1 METLS
6 AAEALRLVERGA
18 VLIDLRPFPDF
29 ARGHPRGAL
38 NVPFSPR
45 RLAARIASVVPPG
58 ARVILVCANREEG
71 ALARLQ
77 LVAEG
82 ISPAGLIEAERSS
95 WRAVGGGWEALQ
107 DLSLEELDRDPDLAV
122 IDVREP
128 EEWATG
134 FVPGAVHIPLARLR
148 DELRLVPSD
157 RPLAVVCESGLRSS
171 TGASL
176 LRAEGF
182 PRVANV
188 PGGTAA
194 WRRSGRPLA
203 FPESK
208 AK

>member
-18 VLIDLRPFPDF
+18 VLVDLRPFSHF

-38 NVPFSPR
+38 NVPYSSR
-45 RLAARIASVVPPG
+45 RLAARVASVVPPG
-58 ARVILVCANREEG
+58 ASVILVGGNPEEG
-71 ALARLQ
+71 ARAHHQ
-77 LVAEG
+77 LVAEE
-82 ISPAGLIEAERSS
+82 ISAAGLVEADRSR
-95 WRAVGGGWEALQ
+95 WEAAGGGWEALEE
-107 DLSLEELDRDPDLAV
+107 LGLEELERDPDLAV

-134 FVPGAVHIPLARLR
+134 FVPGALLIPLARLR
-148 DELRLVPSD
+148 DQLPRLPSD

-182 PRVANV
+182 SRVANV

-203 FPESK
+203 FPEPR
-208 AK
+208 AR

>member
-58 ARVILVCANREEG
+58 ARVILVGANPEEG
-71 ALARLQ
+71 ARARLQ

-82 ISPAGLIEAERSS
+82 ISPVGLIEAERSS
-95 WRAVGGGWEALQ
+95 WKAVGGGWGALQ
-107 DLSLEELDRDPDLAV
+107 ELSLEELERDPDLAV

-134 FVPGAVHIPLARLR
+134 FVPGAVRIPLARLR
-148 DELRLVPSD
+148 DELRHVPSD

-203 FPESK
+203 FPEPR